1 MKESEK
7 QEMEK
12 LRIREEKRKA
22 RAKRQNDAYLSKN
35 DRISF
40 DVPKGRKADIQAY
53 CKSHGGISVNAF
65 VSGLVLDVIDGRK
78 TLSEAPEKSPEN

>member
-7 QEMEK
+7 QEIEK
-12 LRIREEKRKA
+12 LREREEKRKA
-22 RAKRQNDAYLSKN
+22 RAKRQNDAYLAKN

-40 DVPKGRKADIQAY
+40 DVPKGRKTDIQDY
-53 CKSHGGISVNAF
+53 CKKHGRISVNAF

-78 TLSEAPEKSPEN
+78 KLVDLPEN